1 MRGECNRRTFEAACC
16 GALLF
21 QERGNAE
28 TAAFFRDREEC
39 VCYGEDDLEDLLGH
53 YLTHED
59 ERRALAAAG
68 HARVQG
74 FGFETLWREALAG
87 LEAEWPEVRAAAA
100 RRPRQDAEARLLS
113 RTWQALGCDGPP
125 DPALAVELD
134 EALAARPGSASL
146 HHARGLVAGMA
157 EAAAAAQAAGC
168 FRRALGC
175 DSDDAVAGLSLA
187 EALAAAGRKELAA
200 EGARRTLALLARGG
214 GLPVRALDAAPF
226 PPGFGFLRVEWER
239 AAWSGAG
246 RPDAEARAKAD
257 LLRWRLHVLL
267 GELTGDLAHYRE
279 AALAR
284 PDLAPGLA
292 ALGCALGRAGKPAE
306 AVPHLRRAVEA
317 DPFDRAAARAL
328 GQALKGAGDAE
339 GARRL
344 AADRRLLRRA
354 APQAV
359 PEEPWFAAAAAAA
372 PAAAGGELVSIVVLC
387 CNELE
392 YTRLCLKSVLRRTR
406 PPYELVLIDN
416 GSTDGTP
423 AYLEE
428 VRSRPGPA
436 RVEVVRNETNAGFP
450 AGCNQGLAQFA
461 RRPGGVPQRRHGRDR
476 GLAGRPDD
484 LGAARPVGGDGR
496 AGHELRP
503 AAAAGG
509 GGLRGARRRGGVR
522 RPPAAG
528 VRRPGPVG
536 RAADRLLPAGPPRR
550 AGPGGRLRRALRA
563 GLLRRRPQRQGAAG
577 RL

>member
-1 MRGECNRRTFEAACC
+1 MRGECNRRAFEAACC

-39 VCYGEDDLEDLLGH
+39 VCYGGDDLEDLLEH

-59 ERRALAAAG
+59 EHRALAAAG
-68 HARVQG
+68 QARVQG
-74 FGFETLWREALAG
+74 FGFEALWREALDG
-87 LEAEWPEVRAAAA
+87 LEAEWPGVREAAA
-100 RRPRQDAEARLLS
+100 RRPRPDADAALLA
-113 RTWQALGCDGPP
+113 RTWQALGCDHPP
-125 DPALAVELD
+125 DPTLSVELD
-134 EALAARPGSASL
+134 EALAAPPGSASL
-146 HHARGLVAGMA
+146 YHARGLVAGMA
-157 EAAAAAQAAGC
+157 EAAGAAAQAAGC

-175 DSDDAVAGLSLA
+175 DSDDAVAGLSLV
-187 EALAAAGRKELAA
+187 EALAAAGHGGLAA

-239 AAWSGAG
+239 AAWANAG
-246 RPDAEARAKAD
+246 HADAEARAKAD
-257 LLRWRLHVLL
+257 LLRWRLHGLL

-284 PDLAPGLA
+284 PALAPGLA
-292 ALGCALGRAGKPAE
+292 ALGCCALGRAGKPAE

-328 GQALKGAGDAE
+328 GQASRDAGDAE

-359 PEEPWFAAAAAAA
+359 PEEPWFAEAAAAD
-372 PAAAGGELVSIVVLC
+372 GGLTSIVVLC

-392 YTRLCLKSVLRRTR
+392 YTRLCLESVLRRTR

-416 GSTDGTP
+416 GSADGTP
-423 AYLEE
+423 TYLQE

-436 RVEVVRNETNAGFP
+436 RVEVVRNEANAGFP
-450 AGCNQGLAQFA
+450 AGCNQGLARLRGGWVVFLNNDTVVTGGWLEGLTA
-461 RRPGGVPQRRHGRDR
+461 WRSATRPWGWSGRSRTAAGRRSRSRRTTRDR
-476 GLAGRPDD
+476 KASRRSP
-484 LGAARPVGGDGR
+484 P
-496 AGHELRP
+496 
-503 AAAAGG
+503 AGG
-509 GGLRGARRRGGVR
+509 GSTPARPC
-522 RPPAAG
+522 RPSA
-528 VRRPGPVG
+528 
-536 RAADRLLPAGPPRR
+536 
-550 AGPGGRLRRALRA
+550 
-563 GLLRRRPQRQGAAG
+563 
-577 RL
+577 